1 MSAICIQ
8 VINPN
13 TSLAMTETIGAAAR
27 AVAAP
32 GTEILAVCPRAGV
45 PSIEATLTKPSRRSA
60 CWSRSRPDASR
71 GWMGM

>member
-1 MSAICIQ
+1 MSVCIQ

-32 GTEILAVCPRAGV
+32 GTAPATRPRAAETAGPGQAAAAV
-45 PSIEATLTKPSRRSA
+45 LPAW
-60 CWSRSRPDASR
+60 C
-71 GWMGM
+71 